1 MNVSKLD
8 SLCFLIKVTLPS
20 ACRVHWVL
28 TPGYGGFARG
38 GGREGKASHPF
49 RSYPTNGG
57 EGGPLWC
64 TGLREKEMWF
74 PSLSVPCQLCGF
86 GQDTY
91 LLPKE
96 AVRSDILLK
105 GEELLL

>member
-1 MNVSKLD
+1 MVA
-8 SLCFLIKVTLPS
+8 LPE
-20 ACRVHWVL
+20 L
-28 TPGYGGFARG
+28 GE
-38 GGREGKASHPF
+38 REGFPPLQDLSHKW
-49 RSYPTNGG
+49 GAG
-57 EGGPLWC
+57 EPLWC

-74 PSLSVPCQLCGF
+74 SSLSVPCQLCGF